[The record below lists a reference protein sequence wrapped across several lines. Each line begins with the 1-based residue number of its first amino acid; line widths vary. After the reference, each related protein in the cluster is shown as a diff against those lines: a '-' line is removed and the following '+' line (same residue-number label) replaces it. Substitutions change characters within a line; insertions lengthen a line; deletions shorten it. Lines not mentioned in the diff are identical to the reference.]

1 MDKLEYLKQNW
12 VSLLDM
18 AIVFSIPAAGV
29 GYILSKHAKI
39 GALEPVIVVV
49 VICAVCGVFNLPA
62 ATVPVLILAALAITL
77 TAWSAV
83 FLVNCLIALFSKRC
97 RAQLARLEV
106 PKGMNS
112 AVAVYSIDGREC
124 HCAVGGL
131 KKKLAENPGSSRK
144 YVIGNEYK
152 VKYSRLL
159 KKVFDKR
166 AVGINLACFFVGI
179 LGAAMFILPLIFMEK
194 LPV

>member
-1 MDKLEYLKQNW
+1 MDKLDYLKQNW
-12 VSLLDM
+12 VSLLEM
-18 AIVFSIPAAGV
+18 AIVFSVPSAGV

-39 GALEPVIVVV
+39 GALEPVIVVM
-49 VICAVCGVFNLPA
+49 VICVICGMFNLPA
-62 ATVPVLILAALAITL
+62 ATVPVLILIALALAL

-97 RAQLARLEV
+97 RARLIRFEV
-106 PKGMNS
+106 PNGMNS
-112 AVAVYSIDGREC
+112 AVPVYDIDGKEYRC
-124 HCAVGGL
+124 TVGGL
-131 KKKLAENPGSSRK
+131 KKKLAEGSVSSKK

-179 LGAAMFILPLIFMEK
+179 LGAAMFILPLVFMEK
-194 LPV
+194 LPF